1 MSITL
6 EPAQRSLAI
15 VTTDSAIRLIGVDQL
30 LASRQDLTSEAL
42 DGLEASQIV
51 VDRRDGSSQV
61 KDIGRPSS
69 SVGRSGRKLRLFDF
83 AKLTK

>member
-1 MSITL
+1 
-6 EPAQRSLAI
+6 
-15 VTTDSAIRLIGVDQL
+15 VTTDSASRLIGVDQL

-51 VDRRDGSSQV
+51 VGRRDGSSQV
-61 KDIGRPSS
+61 KDIGRP